1 MCVINV
7 ADDVGAPQ
15 FVKRPKD
22 QRVVEG
28 NAAFFSCDV
37 TSEPPL
43 PHIHWTK
50 DGKQFSQYCA
60 KYSIVNHW

>member
-1 MCVINV
+1 MITKPKCGVIDN
-7 ADDVGAPQ
+7 VGAPQ

-43 PHIHWTK
+43 PRIHWTK
-50 DGKQFSQYCA
+50 DGKHSLC
-60 KYSIVNHW
+60 SIK

>member
-1 MCVINV
+1 LVV
-7 ADDVGAPQ
+7 VVGAPQ
-15 FVKRPKD
+15 FVKRPTD

-37 TSEPPL
+37 TSDPPL

-50 DGKQFSQYCA
+50 DGMHATTQLLHRP
-60 KYSIVNHW
+60 SIL

>member
-1 MCVINV
+1 MNT
-7 ADDVGAPQ
+7 ADVVGAPQ

-50 DGKQFSQYCA
+50 DGKQ
-60 KYSIVNHW
+60 